1 MPDRPRIAQKL
12 AEFSDGLLRLL
23 SRKPSPEQHPTG
35 APRQPPVQTVSL
47 ARANLVHEWRRYLA
61 AVLALTFAGLLLVV
75 QLALLLGMFGTVS
88 AVVEQSR
95 GDLWIGFRNTP
106 SVDLGRPLHRFADA
120 PAWRHPDV
128 ERIEPYLTAYG
139 DLRRADGAPL
149 SVLINGIDARPQG
162 SVYAKLLTP
171 GQRAAL
177 AEPDNILVDA
187 ADLPKL
193 RIAVGETIEING
205 HRVRLAGVVVGIRAI
220 GGVNILS
227 SLLTARRLA
236 PENTL
241 APTFMVV
248 TLRPGS
254 DPARV
259 SEALRDDAR
268 FPRHQVWQSA
278 ELAGRSQSYWL
289 FETGAGTGTA
299 FASLLALIVGMVIT
313 SQTLSAAILASIK
326 EFAALR
332 ALGVTRAALRRVV
345 IEQALWIGLAGLLVA
360 GILSLA
366 LAVLGDL
373 ARVEMRFPGW
383 MLGGVAGLMLLIAIV
398 SGLLALRPLD
408 AADPAT
414 LLR

>member
-1 MPDRPRIAQKL
+1 MSRLERMAQCL
-12 AEFSDGLLRLL
+12 TQLRDGLLRFF
-23 SRKPSPEQHPTG
+23 KIPYCAE
-35 APRQPPVQTVSL
+35 APRPHAATPLCTQPVSL
-47 ARANLVHEWRRYLA
+47 ARANLLYEWRRYLA

-120 PAWRHPDV
+120 RAWRHPDV
-128 ERIEPYLTAYG
+128 EQIESYLTAYG

-149 SVLINGIDARPQG
+149 SVLINGIDARPEG
-162 SVYAKLLTP
+162 LVYATLLTP
-171 GQRAAL
+171 AQRAAL
-177 AEPDNILVDA
+177 AEPDTILIDA

-193 RIAVGETIEING
+193 RIPVGGTTEING
-205 HRVRLAGVVVGIRAI
+205 RRVRLAGVVVGIRAI
-220 GGVNILS
+220 GGINILT
-227 SLLTARRLA
+227 SLFTARRLA
-236 PENTL
+236 PESTN
-241 APTFMVV
+241 APTFLVV
-248 TLRPGS
+248 KLRSGS
-254 DPARV
+254 APARV
-259 SEALRDDAR
+259 AHALQDDAR
-268 FPRHQVWQSA
+268 YPRHQVWQA
-278 ELAGRSQSYWL
+278 ADLAARSQTYWL

-332 ALGVTRAALRRVV
+332 ALGVTRADLRRVV

-360 GILSLA
+360 GLLSVVLSVLA
-366 LAVLGDL
+366 DI
-373 ARVEMRFPGW
+373 ARIEMRFPGW
-383 MLGGVAGLMLLIAIV
+383 MLGSVGVLMLLIATV